1 LAAVAVVVVSAA
13 AVVAVVVEIVAAAVI
28 ASRAGKSH
36 ADPAGDPFKRSAS
49 DDYKSRRRRFA
60 TFRSKG
66 ALPFIGRAAPKD
78 FMNFSQLGLQPALV
92 RGCESLGY
100 SKPTPIQQ
108 QAIPV
113 VLSGSDLIGCAET
126 GTGKTAAF
134 LLPII
139 QRMAEIPRPG
149 VRVLI
154 LAPTRE
160 LVSQIVDSYAQL
172 APKKG
177 PRCVAVI
184 GGAGMARQRD
194 ALRDGAGIVVATPG
208 RLLDHMERG
217 SIDLSHVEV
226 LVLDE
231 ADRMLDMGFW
241 PSIRKLLLELPARR
255 QTLLFS
261 ATMSPAIEKI
271 ARSTMNNPIVVEV
284 SPRGRASVNV
294 EQTLYPVAT
303 ESKTALLLDLLE
315 RERFQRVLVFT
326 RTRRGAERLSHILE
340 ARAHRVNRIHADR
353 SQPQREAALR
363 AFRDGQTSVLV
374 ATDIAARGIDVDSVS
389 HVINYDV
396 PTAPEDYV
404 HRIGRT
410 GRAGNQGRAITLVT
424 PTDELSMRAI
434 ERLTGQ
440 TVERILL
447 PAFGGTKNAVSG
459 NVKLSPAPLRSG
471 GSGRRSFRPRRAS
484 R

>member
-1 LAAVAVVVVSAA
+1 
-13 AVVAVVVEIVAAAVI
+13 
-28 ASRAGKSH
+28 
-36 ADPAGDPFKRSAS
+36 
-49 DDYKSRRRRFA
+49 
-60 TFRSKG
+60 
-66 ALPFIGRAAPKD
+66 
-78 FMNFSQLGLQPALV
+78 MNFSQMGLQPALV
-92 RGCESLGY
+92 RVCESLGY
-100 SKPTPIQQ
+100 NEPTPIQT

-113 VLSGSDLIGCAET
+113 VLDGSDLIGCAET

-139 QRMAEIPRPG
+139 QRLSERARPG
-149 VRVLI
+149 IRVLI

-160 LVSQIVDSYAQL
+160 LATQIEASYRSL
-172 APKKG
+172 APKKNA
-177 PRCVAVI
+177 PRCITII
-184 GGAGMARQRD
+184 GGAGMNRQSD
-194 ALRDGAGIVVATPG
+194 ALRRGVSIVIATPG

-217 SIDLSHVEV
+217 AIDFSFVET

-241 PSIRKLLLELPARR
+241 PAIQRVLAALPAER

-261 ATMSPAIEKI
+261 ATMSSAIEKI
-271 ARSTMNNPIVVEV
+271 ARSNMRSPKLVEV
-284 SPRGRASVNV
+284 NQRGVPAGTI
-294 EQTLYPVAT
+294 EQTAYPVAT

-315 RERFQRVLVFT
+315 RERFERVLVFT

-340 ARAHRVNRIHADR
+340 ARSHKVNRIHADR

-363 AFRDGQTSVLV
+363 GFKDGQTRVLV
-374 ATDIAARGIDVDSVS
+374 ATDIAARGIDVDSIS

-396 PTAPEDYV
+396 PMAPEDYV

-410 GRAGNQGRAITLVT
+410 GRAGNLGRAITLVT
-424 PTDELSMRAI
+424 PVEELSMRAI

-440 TVERILL
+440 AVERVML
-447 PAFGGTKNAVSG
+447 PAFGGVKAAAPSAKPFAAVRHGAS
-459 NVKLSPAPLRSG
+459 V
-471 GSGRRSFRPRRAS
+471 GRRSFRPRRS